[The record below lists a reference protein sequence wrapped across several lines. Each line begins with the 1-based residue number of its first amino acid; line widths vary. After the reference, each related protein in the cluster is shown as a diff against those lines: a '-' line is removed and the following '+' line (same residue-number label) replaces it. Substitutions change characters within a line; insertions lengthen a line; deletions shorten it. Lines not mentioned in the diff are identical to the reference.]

1 MSYQYDQYG
10 NLNPNGV
17 NPINPGN
24 NRLINGAYD
33 DRGNLTSYG
42 SQRYDYD
49 GLSRQTAL
57 NGGYERYLY
66 DGSGERIARVTAPGT
81 GTKLF
86 TISPCRV
93 LDTRF
98 TPPAVMTVPRVVQM
112 SGNCGIPLEASGA
125 IP

>member
-1 MSYQYDQYG
+1 
-10 NLNPNGV
+10 
-17 NPINPGN
+17 
-24 NRLINGAYD
+24 
-33 DRGNLTSYG
+33 
-42 SQRYDYD
+42 
-49 GLSRQTAL
+49 LSRQTAL

>member
-1 MSYQYDQYG
+1 V
-10 NLNPNGV
+10 PF
-17 NPINPGN
+17 
-24 NRLINGAYD
+24 R
-33 DRGNLTSYG
+33 
-42 SQRYDYD
+42 RYNYD

-93 LDTRF
+93 LDTRVS
-98 TPPAVMTVPRVVQM
+98 PPAVQAERVLQVT
-112 SGNCGIPLEASGA
+112 GNCGISLEASGA